1 MKQREYREG
10 PEAHKNFER
19 TMIALFRAPKPKMKK
34 KGKAVSSR
42 KSKRADK
49 D

>member
-1 MKQREYREG
+1 MKQPEYTEG
-10 PEAHKNFER
+10 PEAPRNFER
-19 TMIALFRAPKPKMKK
+19 TMLALFRAPKPKMKK